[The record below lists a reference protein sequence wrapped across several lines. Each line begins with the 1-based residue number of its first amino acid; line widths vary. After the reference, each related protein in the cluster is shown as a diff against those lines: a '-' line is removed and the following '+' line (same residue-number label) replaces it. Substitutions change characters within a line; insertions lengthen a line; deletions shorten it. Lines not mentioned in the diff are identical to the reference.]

1 MRMRMRRIR
10 TTAGLTLGL
19 VAAVALGCG
28 AVRVLPAVLHLEQ
41 GAGTQEVYTLTLIN
55 DTDATEDLRVY
66 VGDWQRLE
74 DGSHDWG
81 VPQNGARWVFARAFA
96 GGEELV
102 VRYTVQLP
110 ASRELAVEGYLST
123 GSPQVSVRSDGMDRI
138 AADAPTAAMA
148 TADEEIAIART
159 TASVDENGLATV
171 TLAIRTG
178 AAFDGLTVHET
189 FSERVEIQ
197 SVDSGGARFDT
208 INRSNA
214 GWLALSHERLV
225 LEPDESREITVTIDA
240 PERIDGTYWSAV
252 FVESRPEVV
261 EQEGTRVLSIYRTAI
276 KVYVTALGTGELAG
290 AVTGVEVPE
299 TSPLA
304 VEATVENTGTV
315 ELVVTGE
322 IEVVDRTGETVRELT
337 IGEFKVL
344 PGSAR
349 IVVVVDESESEPLPE
364 GIYQAVVSFDYG
376 GDGPVVGVRG
386 FRVR

>member
-1 MRMRMRRIR
+1 MLMRRKRVR
-10 TTAGLTLGL
+10 TTAGLALAW
-19 VAAVALGCG
+19 VVAVALGCG
-28 AVRVLPAVLHLEQ
+28 AVRVLPAALHLEQ
-41 GAGTQEVYTLTLIN
+41 GEGTQETYTLTLIN

-81 VPQNGARWVFARAFA
+81 VPQNGARWAFARAFA
-96 GGEELV
+96 SGEELSV
-102 VRYTVQLP
+102 CYTVQLP
-110 ASRELAVEGYLST
+110 APRELAVEGYLST
-123 GSPQVSVRSDGMDRI
+123 GSPQASVRSAGMDRI
-138 AADAPTAAMA
+138 AADAPTTELAS
-148 TADEEIAIART
+148 ADGEIAIART
-159 TASVDENGLATV
+159 IASVDENGLATV

-189 FSERVEIQ
+189 FSERVEIR

-214 GWLALSHERLV
+214 DWLVLSHERLV
-225 LEPDESREITVTIDA
+225 LEPDESREITLTVNT
-240 PERIDGTYWSAV
+240 PQGIDGTYWSAV
-252 FVESRPEVV
+252 FVESRPEIV

-276 KVYVTALGTGELAG
+276 KVYVTALGTGEPAG
-290 AVTGVEVPE
+290 AVTSVEVPE

-304 VEATVENTGTV
+304 VEATFENTGTV

-322 IEVVDRTGETVRELT
+322 IEVIDRTGETVRELT
-337 IGEFKVL
+337 IEEFKVL
-344 PGSAR
+344 PGSSR
-349 IVVVVDESESEPLPE
+349 IVVADDEPEAEPLPE
-364 GIYQAVVSFDYG
+364 GIYQAVVSLDYG